1 MLLDA
6 LERLFSRLSNDHFHH
21 AFSHADADTHR
32 YDMDR
37 ANIGMDRKY
46 IGKKGFYTASQ
57 NDVRILKSF
66 SKASQKFPKNTIVP
80 V

>member
-1 MLLDA
+1 
-6 LERLFSRLSNDHFHH
+6 
-21 AFSHADADTHR
+21 
-32 YDMDR
+32 MDR

-46 IGKKGFYTASQ
+46 IGKKGFYIASQ
-57 NDVRILKSF
+57 NDVRILISF

>member
-1 MLLDA
+1 MHWSGFLVDYAMTIFITLSLMLILY
-6 LERLFSRLSNDHFHH
+6 H
-21 AFSHADADTHR
+21 THR

-46 IGKKGFYTASQ
+46 IGKKGFYIASQ

-66 SKASQKFPKNTIVP
+66 TKASQKFPKNTIVP